1 MRATVVLLLVA
12 SASAGFILP
21 GAHSPLAW
29 RGTLTPL
36 PSEKTFEA
44 RVSDETRCVHYVP
57 RARGE
62 RVLLS
67 ADRVARF
74 DRRLT
79 RRLAELGRATK
90 LWLPYAVSVAGGS
103 ASLVALGRA
112 GIGGLTAAAGV
123 TLAKTNAA
131 ATLGYTAWAGLQYGL
146 LGGDGEWVARKVGG
160 TPAAPASTAARVVAD
175 VSARFEH
182 ARLAERPPGAWI
194 IPTDEPNAFAAG
206 RGDRTIVA
214 LSAGLLRRLDRDELS
229 AVVAHELAHV
239 AHADVGQH
247 MQQAAMVAGFT
258 GTMRLGHSILESDNR
273 KSKRKSK
280 SDDDDDSSSS
290 LVPGLALM
298 AVGAVQAAAGTV
310 TRLATSRG
318 DEFAADAAAAR
329 LPGGAEA
336 LARALRKI
344 EHAAKVEGVRRDA
357 LGGSHGAALASCYI
371 ANDAAHDRPAR
382 LGEWLS
388 THPTTDRRVS
398 RLKALAAAEHEE
410 VNAAPAAARRRESW
424 GAVIV
429 DALDPPSLAFV

>member
-1 MRATVVLLLVA
+1 M
-12 SASAGFILP
+12 
-21 GAHSPLAW
+21 
-29 RGTLTPL
+29 
-36 PSEKTFEA
+36 
-44 RVSDETRCVHYVP
+44 
-57 RARGE
+57 
-62 RVLLS
+62 
-67 ADRVARF
+67 
-74 DRRLT
+74 
-79 RRLAELGRATK
+79 
-90 LWLPYAVSVAGGS
+90 
-103 ASLVALGRA
+103 
-112 GIGGLTAAAGV
+112 
-123 TLAKTNAA
+123 
-131 ATLGYTAWAGLQYGL
+131 
-146 LGGDGEWVARKVGG
+146 
-160 TPAAPASTAARVVAD
+160 
-175 VSARFEH
+175 
-182 ARLAERPPGAWI
+182 
-194 IPTDEPNAFAAG
+194 
-206 RGDRTIVA
+206 A
-214 LSAGLLRRLDRDELS
+214 LSAGLLRRLNRDELS

-280 SDDDDDSSSS
+280 SDDDDDTSSS

-398 RLKALAAAEHEE
+398 RLKALAAAESEE
-410 VNAAPAAARRRESW
+410 VNAAPAAVRRRGSW